1 MQSALV
7 ERAIVNSGHSRPESD
22 LVGLATPVLELIMQL
37 RAKLVQP
44 SNNLRRTIDGMLR
57 QMEQSAEAL
66 GYREAQVQSAKFAL
80 AAFTDETVLT
90 ADFPLRD
97 EWEKFALQLEYFGE
111 QLAGVKFYERLD
123 RLMKE
128 GESNA
133 DVLEVYYICLLV
145 GYKGKYNID
154 LLEDQL
160 KVVIQTVADCLRRF
174 NRLHAV
180 TLSPHWRA
188 TDQPELATDEG
199 IPRWAK
205 IGGGVGLGL
214 IIFMFLIFHFWLSN
228 NLSDAI
234 KQLLR

>member
-1 MQSALV
+1 MQSALMD
-7 ERAIVNSGHSRPESD
+7 RTFVNSGRSHHESD

-44 SNNLRRTIDGMLR
+44 SNNLRHTIDGMLR

-111 QLAGVKFYERLD
+111 QLAGVKFFERLD
-123 RLMKE
+123 LLMKDA
-128 GESNA
+128 ESNA

-145 GYKGKYNID
+145 GYKGKYK
-154 LLEDQL
+154 LYFEDQL
-160 KVVIQTVADCLRRF
+160 KGVIQAVADCLRRV
-174 NRLHAV
+174 NRLRAV
-180 TLSPHWRA
+180 ALSPHWRA
-188 TDQPELATDEG
+188 TDQPELAAPEG
-199 IPRWAK
+199 IPRWVK
-205 IGGGVGLGL
+205 VGGAGGLGL
-214 IIFMFLIFHFWLSN
+214 ILFSYLIFHFWLSN

-234 KQLLR
+234 KDLLR